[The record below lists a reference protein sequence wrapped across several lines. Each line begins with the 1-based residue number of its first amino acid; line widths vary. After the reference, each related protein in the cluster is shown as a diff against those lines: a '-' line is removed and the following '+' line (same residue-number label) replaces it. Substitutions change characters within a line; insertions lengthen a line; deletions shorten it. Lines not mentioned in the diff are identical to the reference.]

1 MPILYHPQASYEFYI
16 APGST
21 SVNITA
27 AIFNVG
33 GVTLDTETKAQSIS
47 GSWPAS
53 VWRIQDGQT
62 FADDYG
68 ATYDFDDYSSITRE
82 MFNVSAYEPTIVSK
96 PKTAAEVVE
105 VLNYCVS
112 NGLAFKVKSG
122 THSYAGEGIGAGVVI
137 DMKLLNGAT
146 LDAANQWIDVE
157 GGALQWQPNAALN
170 YQVATTGATSAY
182 DETNET
188 QYNNVKVGA
197 TDNPPGYWT
206 PMGSGPYV
214 GWTSVSTSGGIS
226 IYPNRLGLMCDLF
239 LEADIIVGKA
249 GGGFELVTATP
260 TNEHADLLD
269 GIRGIGNSTLGI
281 ITRLRSKVFTRK
293 QAFTTRVG
301 LSWRPGNASNG
312 DFRQNDANLWG
323 ITAGTTAGGWTAA
336 HTSDEWK
343 FGKHL
348 YETYQ
353 ETLMG
358 GETYGAGHTL
368 AGKPIWPHGITNG
381 VDGTYYMWS
390 NYKYPS
396 QGWDDYSITYHFQ
409 LDSFQGEQN
418 LVGGNIPEQ
427 QYYLAKTI
435 IDRTI
440 AKDSSRYARFSAGTE
455 NGSAVNAIRFA
466 STTATADQG
475 VNSWDPSESGPFAK
489 NTQTSGIQDTTYSLN
504 GALAIPTTESGAT
517 AHANVAESNFDFYRD
532 IFTDINPGLTYNSGT
547 GRQGIYYR
555 WYTHSTTPD
564 GPIASPPHGISQN
577 TQKDTLG
584 WRDRPNEIQMFDQAW
599 ALNGITYSDLFNT
612 SSGANQGTLTPLGKQ
627 FQRRRVTWFNEM
639 IAEYGGNDPRSYIG
653 YLDPLAKKYQTP
665 NGSTLDI
672 NRFYYGPTGVSN
684 ISALKT
690 TYDPNSKFT
699 TGPVIKDIDIVT
711 PPEWEAFSVAKLEI
725 DALSAGATI
734 DFGTRKF
741 AATYADHESNGISLS
756 KSVGISGGRFSLG
769 KTASWSS
776 IGGGVYAADHD
787 FSPYRSIMGFIS
799 DENAVEKPLMA
810 VSNLPDSDMN
820 NYRFCYGGH
829 FFTVN
834 NTTKGINNG
843 VVHTVAGDNAADSM
857 TGWTITDSTLKS
869 QVNALLSGVTAGPT
883 AGPWVLM
890 HSSSNRVNAARISG
904 WNNTSG
910 GLSLAAFG
918 DSTIMDYS
926 GSYLEFNICGL
937 PGQTLQN
944 GEYAF
949 DVTNGVTAGRV
960 LYKPTN
966 GDASDARIPV
976 TDFCFK
982 ISGAGNTYTFDGV
995 TLECQS
1001 RISDSSGMIRDA
1013 LPGFSACDISNCT
1026 FTDGSNFFR
1035 TNYGRLNIDKCSLT
1049 RSIGRA
1055 GTLRDGTTMTNNVI
1069 DHVESESGFLI
1080 QCDDVADNT
1089 IQHTYVADNVF
1100 SLEASTHGQGL
1111 SLYKDAWRNATVV
1124 HNIFYNCQR
1133 AHSFQPGTTQK
1144 LYTQAYDY
1152 KFENNLVVVDKV
1164 LDIQGFVPGQKTFSF
1179 NGARDTG
1186 LSGSN
1191 LAQGVRV
1198 RNNTFIL
1205 TDLVPYTFT
1214 TTNRSQLTSIDLQ
1227 KLEHS
1232 RVMVENNISATTT
1245 SSEFTTNNAMNSGQT
1260 HANNLN
1266 YRYSSSNAISIT
1278 DKLVHSDRND
1288 YLEPNSFRG
1297 KTVAGGAADG
1307 GVLGVRWSVI
1317 PTSTQI
1323 QNIITNN
1330 DVNWA
1335 STYPALTLPAGG
1347 SYSNALEETQEYGLT
1362 GGGTGDMGAWRSSL
1376 STYKSSTGTIVFASG
1391 SNVMGVSGFFPGD
1404 HQAYCSPAYS
1414 GSGWPAFTWTFGGDT
1429 AGGDTDLF
1437 REGMSGDYFRLQVTV
1452 TKGGSGNNSAG
1463 GYYAGNTGQ
1472 VYNYYWAPN
1481 KVSEFTS
1488 STLRWST
1495 SDLQAQSDEW
1505 PNSGITGSLWGDN
1518 ALYSLSF
1525 QPTAFPD
1532 PNTYTFTYSITHDNY
1547 GD

>member
-33 GVTLDTETKAQSIS
+33 GVTLDIETKAQSIS

-146 LDAANQWIDVE
+146 LDAANEWIDVE

-281 ITRLRSKVFTRK
+281 ITRLRSKVFPRK

-489 NTQTSGIQDTTYSLN
+489 NTQTSGIQDTTYALN

-517 AHANVAESNFDFYRD
+517 AHANVAESNFNFYRD

-584 WRDRPNEIQMFDQAW
+584 WRDRPNEIQMFDEAW

-684 ISALKT
+684 ISALKS

-711 PPEWEAFSVAKLEI
+711 PPEWEPFSVARAEI
-725 DALSAGATI
+725 GALSAGATI

-741 AATYADHESNGISLS
+741 AASFSDHEATGIDLS
-756 KSVGISGGRFSLG
+756 ARSVGISGGRFSMG
-769 KTASWSS
+769 KTATWVDV
-776 IGGGVYAADHD
+776 GGGVYAADHD
-787 FSPYRSIMGFIS
+787 FSAYRSMFGFVVDDNATNKPKMSVNPAGPSDMDPYRFVYNG
-799 DENAVEKPLMA
+799 NWW
-810 VSNLPDSDMN
+810 
-820 NYRFCYGGH
+820 
-829 FFTVN
+829 TVK
-834 NTTKGINNG
+834 NTTKGINSG
-843 VVHTVAGDNAADSM
+843 VVQTVGGDNSSGSSI
-857 TGWTITDSTLKS
+857 TGWTITNPALKTEINS
-869 QVNALLSGVTAGPT
+869 YLAGVTANSA
-883 AGPWVLM
+883 AGPWVLI
-890 HSSSNRVNAARISG
+890 HSAANTVGPARITG
-904 WNNTSG
+904 WDNSTG
-910 GLSLAAFG
+910 VLTVGAFG
-918 DSTIMDYS
+918 TSTTTTYS
-926 GSYLEFNICGL
+926 GSYLEFALCGL
-937 PGQTLQN
+937 PGQTLQS
-944 GEYAF
+944 GEYMF
-949 DVTNGVTAGRV
+949 DLTNGVTAGRV
-960 LYKPTN
+960 LYKPVN

-976 TDFCFK
+976 SDYCFK
-982 ISGAGNTYTFDGV
+982 VGNGHTYTIEHTKMDGQAAIGTAPGV
-995 TLECQS
+995 
-1001 RISDSSGMIRDA
+1001 IRDTGVCS
-1013 LPGFSACDISNCT
+1013 LNINNSTI
-1026 FTDGSNFFR
+1026 TDGCVFV
-1035 TNYGRLNIDKCSLT
+1035 RLNYTPATIDKCVLKRSNARAVTLT
-1049 RSIGRA
+1049 SGA
-1055 GTLRDGTTMTNNVI
+1055 TVTNNVI
-1069 DHVESESGFLI
+1069 FHVEGYSGILV
-1080 QCDDVADNT
+1080 QAADGVT
-1089 IQHTYVADNVF
+1089 AISHTHIENNLM

-1111 SLYKDAWRNATVV
+1111 SLYKDAWRNATVK

-1133 AHSFQPGTTQK
+1133 AFAFQPTGDPNVDRSAETHEF
-1144 LYTQAYDY
+1144 
-1152 KFENNLVVVDKV
+1152 KFNNNLVVIDLV
-1164 LDIQGFVPGQKTFSF
+1164 LDMEGFVGGQMGFAF
-1179 NGARDTG
+1179 NGARDEG
-1186 LSGSN
+1186 LSGGN
-1191 LAQGVRV
+1191 LEQKVNIRH
-1198 RNNTFIL
+1198 NTIVF
-1205 TDLVPYTFT
+1205 TDLIPTTFSL
-1214 TTNRSQLTSIDLQ
+1214 NSKHQITSIDIN
-1227 KLEHS
+1227 KIDHS
-1232 RVMVENNISATTT
+1232 SVVVDSNIASLINASGTTYQNGGHTHGNNVTT
-1245 SSEFTTNNAMNSGQT
+1245 SYNS
-1260 HANNLN
+1260 A
-1266 YRYSSSNAISIT
+1266 SSIALT
-1278 DKLVHSDRND
+1278 DKLIHPDRSD
-1288 YLEPNSFRG
+1288 YLDGNTFRG
-1297 KTVAGGAADG
+1297 TTLAGGASDG
-1307 GVLGVRWSVI
+1307 GILGIRWSNV

-1323 QNIITNN
+1323 QNIISND

-1335 STYPALTLPAGG
+1335 STYAAQTLPTGA
-1347 SYSNALEETQEYGLT
+1347 SYSNATKNNLEYGLT
-1362 GGGTGDMGAWRSSL
+1362 GGGTGAFGSWSRSNRSW
-1376 STYKSSTGTIVFASG
+1376 TSSNTVFASG
-1391 SNVMGVSGFFPGD
+1391 ANVMGVSGWFPGV
-1404 HQAYCSPAYS
+1404 QSIGSSPRYS
-1414 GSGWPAFTWTFGGDT
+1414 D
-1429 AGGDTDLF
+1429 DLIGILWDF
-1437 REGMSGDYFRLQVTV
+1437 NGLTLDRDRFLNGISGDYYRLQITV
-1452 TKGGSGNNSAG
+1452 TKGGSGDNSAG

-1472 VYNYYWAPN
+1472 VYNYYWPPN
-1481 KVSEFTS
+1481 TVKNFTS
-1488 STLRWST
+1488 DALTYSFDDLT
-1495 SDLQAQSDEW
+1495 SESDEW
-1505 PNSGITGSLWGDN
+1505 PSSSGITGSLWGDN
-1518 ALYSLSF
+1518 PLYTNTF